1 MKGTGQGTSRGELG
15 EIRKSQKEPSL
26 KEEIRQVNEGR
37 EGRTVFKTRGKMG
50 GVQMCRDWNQ
60 QHRTSG
66 DPGQSEALGPT
77 MDLGADFMSKDY
89 PKPHVSWILYLTL
102 PSINRNLV
110 NSDKLLSSLDLHTIA
125 CKISLLIR
133 RELGPDKVTSL
144 SSSENQRSW
153 ACKLRLLYT
162 VGLYKRQMEILL
174 LSSQAGKGWQLEYW
188 EAARDRCRTMRFDVI

>member
-1 MKGTGQGTSRGELG
+1 
-15 EIRKSQKEPSL
+15 
-26 KEEIRQVNEGR
+26 
-37 EGRTVFKTRGKMG
+37 
-50 GVQMCRDWNQ
+50 
-60 QHRTSG
+60 
-66 DPGQSEALGPT
+66 

-144 SSSENQRSW
+144 SSSENQRS
-153 ACKLRLLYT
+153 
-162 VGLYKRQMEILL
+162 
-174 LSSQAGKGWQLEYW
+174 
-188 EAARDRCRTMRFDVI
+188 